1 MITTL
6 GKEKLINRISKIC
19 IEMIDKK
26 KKKER
31 WSFLK
36 N

>member
-19 IEMIDKK
+19 IEIIEKK
-26 KKKER
+26 KKKDDHH
-31 WSFLK
+31 F
-36 N
+36 